1 MLWWATLFCWSIL
14 EQMDVS
20 KAIGFLYIFTS
31 LWSSQTIR
39 AFLSMQKTLHTGF
52 SLLPSWR
59 LLSKKSCISVFFP
72 VFVQHCSLWCAFQVG
87 TADCSVFCHM
97 ASLVTVQNVIYAS
110 MVFFSRALEVWVL
123 VRYRRGWA
131 TPHSLWNTVFALLG
145 FARCARIGTQGRAW
159 VQFPSR
165 FGSAPFVMWAC
176 P

>member
-1 MLWWATLFCWSIL
+1 MVGYLVLLKYFRANGRFQSNWFPVHLYVSLVITNHQSVSFDAENSAYRVLSSTKLAFTIQEIL
-14 EQMDVS
+14 
-20 KAIGFLYIFTS
+20 Y
-31 LWSSQTIR
+31 
-39 AFLSMQKTLHTGF
+39 F
-52 SLLPSWR
+52 S
-59 LLSKKSCISVFFP
+59 FFP

-87 TADCSVFCHM
+87 TVDCSVFCHM
-97 ASLVTVQNVIYAS
+97 ASLVTVQNVMYAS

-145 FARCARIGTQGRAW
+145 FARCARIGTPGGTW

-165 FGSAPFVMWAC
+165 FGSVPFVMWAC